1 MARFPRRIRAIDS
14 HTEGEPT
21 RVVTEGLPE
30 VCGKTMLE
38 KREWLRQNLD
48 HVRTALIH
56 EPRGHEALVMAYLL
70 PPVTAGAT
78 AGIVF
83 TNSLG
88 YLNMCGH
95 GAIGVATVLV
105 VMGMVPAQEP
115 ITRVVLDT
123 PPGQVGLDV
132 HVRDGRPVAVTL
144 ENVPSFLLHKD
155 LEVDV
160 PAYGRHVVDIAYGG
174 NWFALVNSEAGAG
187 RDLPAVLL
195 QNLGKLMHFTDALR
209 TRLRDM
215 GIKGFD
221 PETGIEQEV
230 DHVEVFEHRD
240 PHESELS
247 TIATRTMTL
256 CPGWAFDRSP
266 CGTGTSA
273 KLATLH
279 ARGELDASGVLRNQS
294 ILGTEFEGRI
304 LRKTKVGDHPAIV
317 PSIRGSAWV
326 VGEMEFILDPQDPLA
341 HGLPLIGKG
350 S

>member
-1 MARFPRRIRAIDS
+1 MSPRPPLPQRIKAIDS

-30 VCGKTMLE
+30 VPGNTMLE

-78 AGIVF
+78 TGIVF

-105 VMGMVPAQEP
+105 VMGRVPAQEP
-115 ITRVVLDT
+115 ITRIVLDT
-123 PPGQVGLDV
+123 PPGQVALDV
-132 HVRDGRPVAVTL
+132 HVQNGRPVAVTL
-144 ENVPSFLLHKD
+144 ENVPSFLLHRD

-160 PAYGRHVVDIAYGG
+160 PAYGRYVVDIAYGG
-174 NWFALVNSEAGAG
+174 NWFALVHGAAAEG
-187 RDLPAVLL
+187 RLPAVVP
-195 QNLGKLMHFTDALR
+195 QNLGKLMDFTDALR
-209 TRLRDM
+209 TKLADM
-215 GIKGFD
+215 GISGFD

-230 DHVEVFEHRD
+230 DHIEVFEHRD
-240 PHESELS
+240 TDEPG

-279 ARGELDASGVLRNQS
+279 ARGELNPGGVLRNQS
-294 ILGTEFEGRI
+294 LLGTEFEGRI
-304 LRKTKVGDHPAIV
+304 LRETQVGDHPAIV

-326 VGEMEFILDPQDPLA
+326 VGEMEFVLDPEDPLA
-341 HGLPLIGKG
+341 HGLPLIGKRG
-350 S
+350 